1 MAITCVIVNKD
12 AAARRSLQ
20 QLCDQND
27 SVLVLATCEGETDL
41 LPILRQ
47 KPVDLLLLDMEQR
60 GLTEQLADLTSLPQ
74 IRLTTTRT
82 DYAFDAFYYQPA
94 TPTRGSVALP
104 RFKLLIEG
112 VQQQLLLPLPSAGV
126 PRSIFVKT
134 NGRYIRIQYDT
145 ILFFENTGDFVKIVT
160 PGQTHVVST
169 TMKALESKLSQQFLR
184 IHRSYIINLEKIIN
198 MEEGNL
204 VISNKIIPISRARKS
219 ALLNRLNLL

>member
-1 MAITCVIVNKD
+1 MAITCAIVNKNST
-12 AAARRSLQ
+12 ARRSLQ
-20 QLCDQND
+20 QLCDQNEAI
-27 SVLVLATCEGETDL
+27 SVVATCEDATDL
-41 LPILRQ
+41 LQCLRQ
-47 KPVDLLLLDMEQR
+47 KSVDLLLLDIEQR
-60 GLTEQLADLTSLPQ
+60 SLTDHLAELPTLPH

-82 DYAFDAFYYQPA
+82 EYAFDAFYYQA
-94 TPTRGSVALP
+94 TDPMRSAVALP
-104 RFKLLIEG
+104 RFKLLLDD
-112 VQQQLLLPLPSAGV
+112 VQHQLMLSRPHTGTS
-126 PRSIFVKT
+126 RSIFVKT